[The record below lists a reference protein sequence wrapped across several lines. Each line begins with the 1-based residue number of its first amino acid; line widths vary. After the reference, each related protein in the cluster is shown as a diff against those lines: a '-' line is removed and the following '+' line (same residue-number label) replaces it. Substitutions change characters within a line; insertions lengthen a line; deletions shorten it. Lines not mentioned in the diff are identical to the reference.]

1 MVDESYKVENFH
13 NGSEPTRELKI
24 RRYLVPWGFNSS
36 FPSQPFDYR
45 SNPTSIVVSLTS
57 SASQILNSV
66 VSVIGR
72 PASICCQR
80 RAEKPNEIMSSWLWP
95 RFRLSSRTRFPNRRK
110 NWAWS
115 ITPMFLECHE
125 HKHHE
130 QISVLR

>member
-1 MVDESYKVENFH
+1 RVRS
-13 NGSEPTRELKI
+13 S
-24 RRYLVPWGFNSS
+24 LV
-36 FPSQPFDYR
+36 R
-45 SNPTSIVVSLTS
+45 MVVSRTR

-72 PASICCQR
+72 PASICCQC

-115 ITPMFLECHE
+115 ITPLFLECHE

-130 QISVLR
+130 QSSVLRYPSMDDQLL